1 MARFMTTYKVTL
13 AFEVEVLVDQK
24 YDPNTDPEFDQ
35 AVYAALKEYTT
46 SASAISDNIIN
57 WEELE

>member
-35 AVYAALKEYTT
+35 AVYTALKEYAT
-46 SASAISDNIIN
+46 SASTISDNIIN